1 MNKFTTGRLLEP
13 KTKSFNDKDF
23 AESLVVFKHF
33 KGKEDAWIGING
45 KGGPWVYTSSAS
57 KLAFENWATG
67 EPNNGAHD
75 CVHFWTQKEGKF
87 FGKWADYPCN
97 AKKFFI
103 CEFV

>member
-13 KTKSFNDKDF
+13 KTKSFNDKVY

-33 KGKEDAWIGING
+33 KRRGEAWIGING
-45 KGGPWVYTSSAS
+45 KGGPWVYTSSKT
-57 KLAFENWATG
+57 KLVFENWQKG
-67 EPNNGAHD
+67 EPNSVHGVNGGH
-75 CVHFWTQKEGKF
+75 CVHFWKKG
-87 FGKWADYPCN
+87 GKWADFPCN

>member
-13 KTKSFNDKDF
+13 RTQSFNDKVY
-23 AESLVVFKHF
+23 AESLVVYKHF

-45 KGGPWVYTSSAS
+45 KGGPWVYTSSAT
-57 KLAFENWATG
+57 KLVFENWQKG
-67 EPNNGAHD
+67 EPNSVHGKNGAH
-75 CVHFWTQKEGKF
+75 CVHFWKKG
-87 FGKWADYPCN
+87 GKWADFPCN